1 MKAETI
7 IVLVVLV
14 VFGLIAGILFSV
26 YSHDKQLNIKSGK
39 TSGYPNN
46 TQINSDKQVGGN
58 TQVSNFTKLVSNGK
72 NICEGCHL
80 SGKKIY
86 PQAYQ
91 VKQHVEGGA
100 YCLKCHTIDHNVHP
114 MSPKD
119 KNVTC
124 ESCHGAASPQVP
136 GFRNGTIS
144 CANCHDYPDPLKPSN
159 GNLIVI
165 HRERNVDCIKCHLDS
180 SDFCLKCHTEIKS
193 DDKWIKRLNH
203 FNTIVKTAQ

>member
-7 IVLVVLV
+7 ISLVILV
-14 VFGLIAGILFSV
+14 VFGLTVGILFSV
-26 YSHDKQLNIKSGK
+26 YSHDRQLNIKS
-39 TSGYPNN
+39 
-46 TQINSDKQVGGN
+46 DKILKSAGEAYADGES
-58 TQVSNFTKLVSNGK
+58 QVSNFTKLVSSGK

-86 PQAYQ
+86 PQAYE

-100 YCLKCHTIDHNVHP
+100 YCLACHKIDHNVHP
-114 MSPKD
+114 MSPRD

-124 ESCHGAASPQVP
+124 ERCHGSVSPQKP
-136 GFRNGTIS
+136 AFRDGTIS
-144 CANCHDYPDPLKPSN
+144 CAECHDYPDPLKPSN

-165 HRERNVDCIKCHLDS
+165 HRERNVDCIRCHLDS
-180 SDFCLKCHTEIKS
+180 SDFCLKCHTEVKS
-193 DDKWIKRLNH
+193 DYKWQKRLGH

>member
-7 IVLVVLV
+7 IVLAVLV
-14 VFGLIAGILFSV
+14 LFGLVVGVLFSV
-26 YSHDKQLNIKSGK
+26 YSHDRQLNIYSVK
-39 TSGYPNN
+39 TPGFPNN
-46 TQINSDKQVGGN
+46 TQINISKQVDGY
-58 TQVSNFTKLVSNGK
+58 TQLTNLTELVSSGK
-72 NICEGCHL
+72 NVCEGCHL
-80 SGKKIY
+80 SGKKSY

-100 YCLKCHTIDHNVHP
+100 YCLECHTIDHNVHP
-114 MSPKD
+114 MSPKN

-136 GFRNGTIS
+136 TFRNGTIS

-165 HRERNVDCIKCHLDS
+165 HRDRNVDCIKCHLDS
-180 SDFCLKCHTEIKS
+180 SASCLKCHTEIKS
-193 DDKWIKRLNH
+193 DDKWTKRLNH
-203 FNTIVKTAQ
+203 FNTIVKAAQ

>member
-7 IVLVVLV
+7 IVLAVVI
-14 VFGLIAGILFSV
+14 VFGLIAGILFYV
-26 YSHDKQLNIKSGK
+26 YSHDKQLDINSVK
-39 TSGYPNN
+39 TFPNN
-46 TQINSDKQVGGN
+46 VQIDNANLVNVD
-58 TQVSNFTKLVSNGK
+58 TQVSNFTELVSNG
-72 NICEGCHL
+72 NNVCEGCHL

-100 YCLKCHTIDHNVHP
+100 YCLECHTIDHNVHP
-114 MSPKD
+114 MSPKN

-124 ESCHGAASPQVP
+124 GSCHGTASPQVP
-136 GFRNGTIS
+136 TFRNGNIS

-180 SDFCLKCHTEIKS
+180 SASCLKCHTEIKS
-193 DDKWIKRLNH
+193 DDKWTKRLNH
-203 FNTIVKTAQ
+203 FNTIVKAAQ